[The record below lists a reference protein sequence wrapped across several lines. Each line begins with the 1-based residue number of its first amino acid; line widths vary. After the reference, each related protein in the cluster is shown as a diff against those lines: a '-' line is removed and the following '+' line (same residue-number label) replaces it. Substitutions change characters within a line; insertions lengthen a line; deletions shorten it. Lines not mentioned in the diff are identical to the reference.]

1 MSETPQPTA
10 DAPSKRIDFFV
21 SRTGADAAWAQWIA
35 WQLEGKGYSV
45 VIQDW
50 DFGPGVNFIHKM
62 QQASTEAERTIAVLS
77 QRYFQSPYTEAEW
90 TAAFY
95 RDPSGEKG
103 LLLPIRIENFPLPGL
118 FGARTR
124 MDLVDVDEDT
134 ARQRLLAWIERAH
147 KLRGKPDQEP
157 HFPGSPKTQKP
168 ARAAKPE
175 PNFPGRMPP
184 IFGLPARNRNFTGRE
199 ALLEQ
204 LRNQLAGGRAAA
216 LTAATRQVATYGL
229 GGTGKSQ
236 LAIEYAWRWASD
248 YPRVI
253 WLRAE
258 TPETLGADFDAL
270 ANDLGLF
277 KSNKPAERAAVIEAV
292 RKHLMENPGW
302 LLIFDNAPEPR
313 AVERAVPRAG
323 GQVIYTSRYT
333 AWGKHA
339 VPLRVDIWPP
349 EEAEQFLLQRVGAKR
364 DEQDAPERRAAPEL
378 AQELGC
384 LPLALEQAA
393 AYCEQSSLTLA
404 DYLPL
409 FHERRLELF
418 SPETLGGDQDGN
430 EMITVTTTWNLSL
443 DRIRDNENCPEAA
456 ALFTLCA
463 FFGPDRIPL
472 EMVRAGADH
481 LPAMLSAAARDD
493 LKVNTALAALL
504 RYSLVAVEGS
514 GKERVLSVHRLL
526 QEVTRERLPEDEKS
540 RWITAALQIVDQAF
554 PDNGFDVRAWPTCG
568 QLAPHAV
575 AVLHY
580 AEPRETARLLNHLA
594 GYAFGRADYP
604 TAEPLFQR
612 ALAIREK
619 ALGPDHPDAATSL
632 NNLAE
637 LYRSQGRYQE
647 SEPLYQRA
655 LAIREKALGPDH
667 RDTLATRSNIAKWTG
682 QTGQAREALR
692 MFQELLPDTER
703 VLGPDHQDTLTTRN
717 NIAFWTGET
726 GEAREALRLLREL
739 LPDQERVLGP
749 NHPDTLETRNN
760 IALWTGRMGEAREAL
775 RLSRELLPDQER
787 VLGPDHPDTLTT
799 RGLIASWTGQ
809 TGEAR
814 EALRL
819 FQELLPDTERVLGPD
834 HSDTLITRSSIAHW
848 TGETGQA
855 REALRLFRELLPDR
869 ERALGPDHPDTLT
882 TRNNIAAWTGE
893 TGQAREALR
902 LFRELLPDRERVLG
916 PDQPVTL
923 TTRGHIAHWTGETG
937 QAREALRL
945 FRELL
950 PDPERVLGPDH
961 PDTLTTRG
969 HIAHWTGQTGQARE
983 ALLLFRELLPDRE
996 RALGPDH
1003 PDTLTTRGHI
1013 ASWTGETEQA
1023 REALRL
1029 FRELLPDQER
1039 VLGPNHPDTL
1049 RTRSHIAFWTGETG
1063 QARKALRLFRELLPD
1078 RERVLGPD
1086 HPDTLTTRNNIASWI
1101 RKDVN
1106 ARSKRRV

>member
-1 MSETPQPTA
+1 MEIPVCMPETPQPTA
-10 DAPSKRIDFFV
+10 DAPSKRINFFV
-21 SRTGADAAWAQWIA
+21 SRTGADSAWAQWIA
-35 WQLEGKGYSV
+35 WQLERKGYSV

-62 QQASTEAERTIAVLS
+62 QQASTEAECTIAVLS

-103 LLLPIRIENFPLPGL
+103 FLLPIRIENFPLPGM
-118 FGARTR
+118 FGARTYI
-124 MDLVDVDEDT
+124 DLVDVDEDT
-134 ARQRLLAWIERAH
+134 ARQRLLAWFERVH
-147 KLRGKPDQEP
+147 TPRGGKPDQEP
-157 HFPGSPKTQKP
+157 IFPGSPKTQEP
-168 ARAAKPE
+168 ASAAKPE
-175 PNFPGRMPP
+175 PNFPGRLPP

-204 LRNQLAGGRAAA
+204 LRNQLADGRAAV

-248 YPRVI
+248 CSRVI

-258 TPETLGADFDAL
+258 TPETLAADFDAL

-277 KSNKPAERAAVIEAV
+277 KSNKPAEQAAVIEAV
-292 RKHLMENPGW
+292 RKHLTENRGW

-313 AVERAVPRAG
+313 AVECAVPRAG

-339 VPLRVDIWPP
+339 VPLRVDILPP

-364 DEQDAPERRAAPEL
+364 EEQDAPERRAAAEL

-393 AYCEQSSLTLA
+393 AYCEQSSITLA

-409 FHERRLELF
+409 FQERRLELF

-443 DRIRDNENCPEAA
+443 DRIRDNENRPEAA

-481 LPAMLSAAARDD
+481 LPAPLSAAALDN
-493 LKVNTALAALL
+493 LKVNAALAALL

-514 GKERVLSVHRLL
+514 GNERVLSVHRLL
-526 QEVTRERLPEDEKS
+526 QEVTRERLPEDEKG
-540 RWITAALQIVDQAF
+540 RWITAALQIVNQAF
-554 PDNGFDVRAWPTCG
+554 PDSGFDMRAWPTCG

-580 AEPRETARLLNHLA
+580 ADAIWGKAAGPGHRDTLTTRGHIAHWTGQTGQAREAVRLAQGLLP
-594 GYAFGRADYP
+594 D
-604 TAEPLFQR
+604 
-612 ALAIREK
+612 RERV
-619 ALGPDHPDAATSL
+619 LGPDHP
-632 NNLAE
+632 
-637 LYRSQGRYQE
+637 
-647 SEPLYQRA
+647 
-655 LAIREKALGPDH
+655 
-667 RDTLATRSNIAKWTG
+667 DTLATRSNIAHWTG

-692 MFQELLPDTER
+692 LF
-703 VLGPDHQDTLTTRN
+703 
-717 NIAFWTGET
+717 
-726 GEAREALRLLREL
+726 REL

-749 NHPDTLETRNN
+749 DHPNVLETRSN
-760 IALWTGRMGEAREAL
+760 IALWTGRTGEAREAL

-799 RGLIASWTGQ
+799 RSLIASWTGEM
-809 TGEAR
+809 GEAR

-819 FQELLPDTERVLGPD
+819 LEELLPDAERLLGPD

-848 TGETGQA
+848 TGETGRA

-882 TRNNIAAWTGE
+882 TRNNITAWTGE

-916 PDQPVTL
+916 PDHPGTL
-923 TTRGHIAHWTGETG
+923 TTRGHIAHWTGQTG
-937 QAREALRL
+937 QTREALRL
-945 FRELL
+945 FQELL
-950 PDPERVLGPDH
+950 PDWERVLGPDH

-969 HIAHWTGQTGQARE
+969 HIAHWTGETGQAHE
-983 ALLLFRELLPDRE
+983 ALRLFQELLPDRE
-996 RALGPDH
+996 RVLGPDH
-1003 PDTLTTRGHI
+1003 PDTLRTRSNI
-1013 ASWTGETEQA
+1013 AHWTGQTGQA

-1039 VLGPNHPDTL
+1039 VLGPDHPNVL
-1049 RTRSHIAFWTGETG
+1049 ETRSNIALWTGRTG
-1063 QARKALRLFRELLPD
+1063 EAREALRLSRELLPD
-1078 RERVLGPD
+1078 QERVLGPD
-1086 HPDTLTTRNNIASWI
+1086 HPDTLATRKSIASWT
-1101 RKDVN
+1101 REE
-1106 ARSKRRV
+1106 A